1 MSDETRISQ
10 MKDEILGNANK
21 EADRILNEAKQQSE
35 EILKQGREKAASIKS
50 ELLES
55 KTKSIQEQEKQQIAS
70 INLQA
75 RKKILQKKEEGI
87 REAFTLAEEKI
98 KNFAKEEDYDKVIEA
113 LIVEAGVAIGG
124 GDLIVKLRK
133 EDKKRIKGLATLAKK
148 ITDKTGEK
156 CSLKISNETINVL
169 GGGISITTQDESITI
184 TNTFESRLNMNY
196 REIRTQVARTLFGD

>member
-10 MKDEILGNANK
+10 MKEEILRDAKN

-87 REAFTLAEEKI
+87 KEAFTLAEEKI
-98 KNFAKEEDYDKVIEA
+98 TKFTKKKGYDKVIEA
-113 LIVEAGVAIGG
+113 LIVESGVALGG
-124 GDLIVKLRK
+124 GNLLIKLRN

-148 ITDKTGEK
+148 ISNKTGEE
-156 CSLKISNETINVL
+156 CSLRVSNESMNAP
-169 GGGISITTQDESITI
+169 GISISTEDKSITI

-196 REIRTQVARTLFGD
+196 REIRTRVARTLFGD